1 MICNKCKSRNPNG
14 YTGLCRV
21 CREPLFKPAAS
32 KAEPSA
38 VKVEKATSK
47 PKAVKAAKKAKK
59 ASKV

>member
-21 CREPLFKPAAS
+21 CREPLFKPA
-32 KAEPSA
+32 P
-38 VKVEKATSK
+38 VKPEKAPSK
-47 PKAVKAAKKAKK
+47 PKAAKAVKKAKK

>member
-21 CREPLFKPAAS
+21 CREPLFKPAPP
-32 KAEPSA
+32 KPEPA
-38 VKVEKATSK
+38 PVKLEKAPSK
-47 PKAVKAAKKAKK
+47 PKAAKAVKKAKK